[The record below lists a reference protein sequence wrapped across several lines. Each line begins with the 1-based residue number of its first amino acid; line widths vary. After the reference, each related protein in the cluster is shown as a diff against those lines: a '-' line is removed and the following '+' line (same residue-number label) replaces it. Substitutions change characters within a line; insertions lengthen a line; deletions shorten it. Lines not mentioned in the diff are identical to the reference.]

1 MVAAAVVDFC
11 HNDVAKSEIVDR
23 LKRLTRIREALDPDR
38 WDVLA
43 GGDIAKQSGQSRP
56 EKQIDRQRGESRFA
70 AGQRTDIEVEAVDLE
85 RAFVALDLGAAIQT
99 IDGQEVNWGTT
110 ATATGSVSRSYRI
123 GELAEC
129 FVDPDIP
136 AERGRCSQLVPIK
149 GVVVRV
155 IWL

>member
-99 IDGQEVNWGTT
+99 INRQEVIR
-110 ATATGSVSRSYRI
+110 APPPPPPEASPAATGLGSWLSALSI
-123 GELAEC
+123 PISQPN
-129 FVDPDIP
+129 VDGVPNF
-136 AERGRCSQLVPIK
+136 VPIK